1 MILNLLYL
9 LLWHAMSRPQWR
21 KCTLSFLTLRTGKL
35 FGKLMLRRT
44 RPHAAVVVFSVVA
57 AAAVAHVGA
66 AILLLQDVGAA
77 LEEIRLG
84 VVMTAPSAKCA

>member
-1 MILNLLYL
+1 
-9 LLWHAMSRPQWR
+9 
-21 KCTLSFLTLRTGKL
+21 
-35 FGKLMLRRT
+35 
-44 RPHAAVVVFSVVA
+44 VVVFSVVA

>member
-1 MILNLLYL
+1 VYSQLLNFENRQALRQA
-9 LLWHAMSRPQWR
+9 HASAN
-21 KCTLSFLTLRTGKL
+21 
-35 FGKLMLRRT
+35 
-44 RPHAAVVVFSVVA
+44 AAVVVFSVVA